1 MLTVISENVTK
12 VTFDVS
18 RPQMKDK
25 QIEPEVIVIASD
37 DPTLPRRMRQ

>member
-1 MLTVISENVTK
+1 MMLTVISENVTK

-25 QIEPEVIVIASD
+25 QISSLASD